1 MAKNLKW
8 QDEYWLLLLQIYLQ
22 KPVGIKPMYSK
33 EMVDLS
39 MELHIAPN
47 VLFNKMCQIANLET
61 PRIEYFWELYGNN
74 PRKLKR
80 AVNMLREMWG
90 FNNAL
95 AFYEGVET
103 QESFE
108 KDFKPISADS
118 VLTPVMLTLILD
130 LYFRLTPI
138 TMVEETPEVQEIAKM
153 MKIKP
158 QEVVE
163 AMEAGCSLLLIDEDT
178 SATNFMVRDS
188 LMASVVSPDKEPI
201 TPFLERARD
210 LYAKAGI
217 STILVAG
224 SSGAFFHIADT
235 VIQMDNYV
243 PVDIKEKVIRLL
255 PGYPLPAGNCLE
267 MRMPSSGRIMTK
279 DTTVHTRRN
288 YYGKQTDKPER
299 IKIRVNGTDGFSMGH
314 DEIDLRYIEQIVDQ
328 EQMAALA
335 DILKYVCENMV
346 DGRRTL
352 GEAAG
357 KVVDKLDKE
366 GFGFFRQGG
375 YIPAGLAMPR
385 AQEIYAC
392 LNRFRR
398 P

>member
-1 MAKNLKW
+1 MAKKLKW
-8 QDEYWLLLLQIYLQ
+8 QDEYWLLLMQIYLQ
-22 KPVGIKPMYSK
+22 KPAGIKPMYSK

-95 AFYEGVET
+95 EFYEGVET
-103 QESFE
+103 HESFE

-163 AMEAGCSLLLIDEDT
+163 ALEAFQHCDPYLNRKD
-178 SATNFMVRDS
+178 
-188 LMASVVSPDKEPI
+188 VVMD
-201 TPFLERARD
+201 D
-210 LYAKAGI
+210 L
-217 STILVAG
+217 
-224 SSGAFFHIADT
+224 
-235 VIQMDNYV
+235 
-243 PVDIKEKVIRLL
+243 
-255 PGYPLPAGNCLE
+255 
-267 MRMPSSGRIMTK
+267 
-279 DTTVHTRRN
+279 
-288 YYGKQTDKPER
+288 
-299 IKIRVNGTDGFSMGH
+299 
-314 DEIDLRYIEQIVDQ
+314 
-328 EQMAALA
+328 ALA
-335 DILKYVCENMV
+335 CQQVWRRYGNANPEDLASYAEQLKEYY
-346 DGRRTL
+346 
-352 GEAAG
+352 
-357 KVVDKLDKE
+357 K
-366 GFGFFRQGG
+366 
-375 YIPAGLAMPR
+375 
-385 AQEIYAC
+385 
-392 LNRFRR
+392 
-398 P
+398 

>member
-8 QDEYWLLLLQIYLQ
+8 QDEYWLLLMQIYLQ
-22 KPVGIKPMYSK
+22 KPAGIKPMYSK

-95 AFYEGVET
+95 AFYEGVDT

-163 AMEAGCSLLLIDEDT
+163 ALEAFQHCDPYLNRKD
-178 SATNFMVRDS
+178 
-188 LMASVVSPDKEPI
+188 VVMD
-201 TPFLERARD
+201 D
-210 LYAKAGI
+210 L
-217 STILVAG
+217 
-224 SSGAFFHIADT
+224 
-235 VIQMDNYV
+235 
-243 PVDIKEKVIRLL
+243 
-255 PGYPLPAGNCLE
+255 
-267 MRMPSSGRIMTK
+267 
-279 DTTVHTRRN
+279 
-288 YYGKQTDKPER
+288 
-299 IKIRVNGTDGFSMGH
+299 
-314 DEIDLRYIEQIVDQ
+314 
-328 EQMAALA
+328 ALA
-335 DILKYVCENMV
+335 CQQVWRRYGNANPEDLASYAEQLKEYY
-346 DGRRTL
+346 
-352 GEAAG
+352 
-357 KVVDKLDKE
+357 K
-366 GFGFFRQGG
+366 
-375 YIPAGLAMPR
+375 
-385 AQEIYAC
+385 
-392 LNRFRR
+392 
-398 P
+398 